1 MQITNTQ
8 SMTAQYLKVLVHGAS
23 GSGKTRLC
31 GTTGGKTIII
41 SAEAGLLSLRGQNID
56 VIEIKNM
63 DDLREAYDYLEKDT
77 TYEWV
82 CLDSIS
88 EVAEVV
94 LSTEKGNTKDP
105 RKAYGEMNEIMT
117 KLIRLF
123 RDLPKNVY
131 MSAKQSKVKDE
142 VSGGMFFSASAPGQS
157 IATALPYFFD
167 EVFALHSWKDAEG
180 VIQSAMQTQRD
191 NQYDAKDRSGA
202 LDFVEPPNLKAVYD
216 KIMNQQTKGE

>member
-8 SMTAQYLKVLVHGAS
+8 SMTAQYLKVLVHGPS

-41 SAEAGLLSLRGQNID
+41 SAEAGLLSLRGQSID
-56 VIEIKNM
+56 VVEIKNM
-63 DDLREAYDYLEKDT
+63 DDLREAYEYLEKDT

-105 RKAYGEMNEIMT
+105 RKAYGEMNDVMT
-117 KLIRLF
+117 KLIRSF

-131 MSAKQSKVKDE
+131 MSAKQSKIKDE

-180 VIQSAMQTQRD
+180 VVQSAMQTQRD